1 MRLLGQTG
9 SLASVSFSQAAGS
22 RPLSRAVPSRVWTLA
37 AQRPARSEPANSQF
51 FLPRAMG
58 RISFSTRLLCVP
70 C

>member
-1 MRLLGQTG
+1 MRLFGQTG

-22 RPLSRAVPSRVWTLA
+22 RPLSRAVPSRVWVA
-37 AQRPARSEPANSQF
+37 AARRPARSEPMNNQF

-58 RISFSTRLLCVP
+58 RRSFSMTLLCVP